1 MRWTDL
7 PGFQNLA
14 GLRSHAQS
22 LARSVA
28 QYVPGDEYS
37 MHKMLLDIP
46 TRIGERIF
54 VKTDDVTK
62 VQQIAC
68 HELVHA
74 FTSHLRLPVWLHEG
88 LAMVTVD
95 RLLQNQSIQGE
106 K

>member
-1 MRWTDL
+1 
-7 PGFQNLA
+7 
-14 GLRSHAQS
+14 
-22 LARSVA
+22 
-28 QYVPGDEYS
+28 
-37 MHKMLLDIP
+37 
-46 TRIGERIF
+46 
-54 VKTDDVTK
+54 VTK